1 MAAALPLLLAELHL
15 YADTNTI
22 ASAAHLCGSQL
33 CVSVKLTKASST
45 ASYRGLLIFVFLL
58 ESLNLAPCSAALTA
72 TALADANPFFQN
84 TRQSTQP
91 SAGCNDTAGALVSPP
106 A

>member
-1 MAAALPLLLAELHL
+1 
-15 YADTNTI
+15 
-22 ASAAHLCGSQL
+22 
-33 CVSVKLTKASST
+33 
-45 ASYRGLLIFVFLL
+45 LIFVFLL

>member
-1 MAAALPLLLAELHL
+1 
-15 YADTNTI
+15 
-22 ASAAHLCGSQL
+22 
-33 CVSVKLTKASST
+33 
-45 ASYRGLLIFVFLL
+45 LIFVFLL

-72 TALADANPFFQN
+72 TALEDANPFFQN

-91 SAGCNDTAGALVSPP
+91 LAGCNDTAGALVSPP